1 MSESSPDGTSSNAL
15 FPRRTLSAN
24 DTSGKRRA
32 PLRKSSMSDL
42 TDETCVVNEENLC
55 PDVASLGNYREFV
68 AIAGVSDIPVLYTAE
83 SDDCPPLAPCA
94 IARRKKSAS
103 KPQAKALVSLASPHR
118 LLIITKEFCDLF
130 GYSADSEICG
140 RALKTLVGPRT
151 DLAALG
157 AGMQSAASMEVAC
170 YNLALY
176 NRNGE
181 DVKVEVTF
189 SPYMSDSET
198 LAGCLLDLVP
208 ITEIPIA

>member
-1 MSESSPDGTSSNAL
+1 
-15 FPRRTLSAN
+15 
-24 DTSGKRRA
+24 
-32 PLRKSSMSDL
+32 MSDMTEQGGAL
-42 TDETCVVNEENLC
+42 CEEDLS
-55 PDVASLGNYREFV
+55 PEIASEYKYCEFV
-68 AIAGVSDIPVLYTAE
+68 AIAGVSDIPE
-83 SDDCPPLAPCA
+83 SYRVEDDDGPPLAPMMA
-94 IARRKKSAS
+94 VRRKKSNQL
-103 KPQAKALVSLASPHR
+103 PTAKALVSLASPHR

-151 DLAALG
+151 DLSALA
-157 AGMQSAASMEVAC
+157 AGMQSVAMIEVAC